1 MSQAAIK
8 TESTDAKN
16 LTLPTTEEFALWSG
30 FEGRE
35 EILGRGLMQLLKTI
49 IADQPYQHHMN
60 DAALKA
66 TLAAIHFAKNNNML
80 PQYVEYDIN
89 TLEPVNKRVRA
100 MVEQTGNP
108 EYGLIAMF
116 ERTDCWYQ
124 TVLEYKTEPGRR
136 TWLSPYRTVLEM
148 ATRIGQFDMSEQEI
162 HEQWTVPR
170 LLGYAEAIGITVK
183 VSPWQD
189 DGWLS
194 CELVK

>member
-1 MSQAAIK
+1 MSQP
-8 TESTDAKN
+8 AKKV
-16 LTLPTTEEFALWSG
+16 TADTGAWTPPTTEEFALWSG

-66 TLAAIHFAKNNNML
+66 TLVAIHFARKNNML
-80 PQYVEYDIN
+80 DQYVEYDIRN
-89 TLEPVNKRVRA
+89 LDPINKRVGK
-100 MVEQTGNP
+100 MVEKTGDP

-124 TVLEYKTEPGRR
+124 TVLEYKAEPGRR

-148 ATRIGQFDMSEQEI
+148 GKRIGQFDMTEQEI
-162 HEQWTVPR
+162 HELWTTPR
-170 LLGYAEAIGITVK
+170 MLGYADAIGINVK
-183 VSPWQD
+183 ISPWQD

-194 CELVK
+194 CELVE

>member
-1 MSQAAIK
+1 MSQPAPKI
-8 TESTDAKN
+8 
-16 LTLPTTEEFALWSG
+16 PTEEKVWKTPTPEEFGLWSG

-35 EILGRGLMQLLKTI
+35 EVLSRGLMQLLKTV

-66 TLAAIHFAKNNNML
+66 TLVAIQFAKNNNML
-80 PQYVEYDIN
+80 PQYVEHDIK
-89 TLEPVNKRVRA
+89 TLEPVNRRVGA
-100 MVEQTGNP
+100 LVAKTGNP
-108 EYGLIAMF
+108 EYGLVAMF

-148 ATRIGQFDMSEQEI
+148 GKRIGQFDLTEQEI

-170 LLGYAEAIGITVK
+170 MLGYAAAIGIKVK
-183 VSPWQD
+183 LSPWQE

-194 CELVK
+194 CELIEK

>member
-1 MSQAAIK
+1 MSEPVKKETPPETTAWK
-8 TESTDAKN
+8 T
-16 LTLPTTEEFALWSG
+16 PTPHEFALWSG

-66 TLAAIHFAKNNNML
+66 TLVAIQFAKNNAML
-80 PQYVEYDIN
+80 PQYVEHDIK
-89 TLEPVNKRVRA
+89 TLEPVNKRVA
-100 MVEQTGNP
+100 KMVETTGNP

-124 TVLEYKTEPGRR
+124 SVLEYKTEPGRR

-148 ATRIGQFDMSEQEI
+148 GKRIGQFDFTEQEI
-162 HEQWTVPR
+162 HEQWTIPR
-170 LLGYAEAIGITVK
+170 MLGYAEAIGIKVK
-183 VSPWQD
+183 ISAWQE

-194 CELVK
+194 CELI

>member
-1 MSQAAIK
+1 
-8 TESTDAKN
+8 
-16 LTLPTTEEFALWSG
+16 
-30 FEGRE
+30 
-35 EILGRGLMQLLKTI
+35 MQLLKTI

-66 TLAAIHFAKNNNML
+66 TLVAIHFAKKNNML
-80 PQYVEYDIN
+80 PQFVEFDIN
-89 TLEPVNKRVRA
+89 TLEPVNKRVSA
-100 MVEQTGNP
+100 MVKQTGNP

-148 ATRIGQFDMSEQEI
+148 GTRIGQFDMSEQDI

-170 LLGYAEAIGITVK
+170 LLGFAEAIGITVK

>member
-1 MSQAAIK
+1 MSQAARK

-16 LTLPTTEEFALWSG
+16 FTLPTTEEFALWSG

-66 TLAAIHFAKNNNML
+66 TLVAIHFAKNNNLL
-80 PQYVEYDIN
+80 PQFVEPDIN
-89 TLEPVNKRVRA
+89 TLEPVNKRVGA
-100 MVEQTGNP
+100 MVKQTGNP

-148 ATRIGQFDMSEQEI
+148 GTRIGQFDMTEQEI

-170 LLGYAEAIGITVK
+170 LLGFAEAIGITVK
-183 VSPWQD
+183 VSPWQE

-194 CELVK
+194 CELVE

>member
-1 MSQAAIK
+1 MSQPAKKPAN
-8 TESTDAKN
+8 DAPAW
-16 LTLPTTEEFALWSG
+16 TPPSTEEFALLSG

-35 EILGRGLMQLLKTI
+35 EYLGRGLMQLLKTI

-66 TLAAIHFAKNNNML
+66 TLVAMHFAKNNNML
-80 PQYVEYDIN
+80 PQFVEHDIR
-89 TLEPVNKRVRA
+89 TLDPVNKRVGA
-100 MVEQTGNP
+100 MVEKTGNP

-136 TWLSPYRTVLEM
+136 TWLSPYRVVLE
-148 ATRIGQFDMSEQEI
+148 AGTRIGQFDMTEQEI
-162 HEQWTVPR
+162 HEQWTTPR
-170 LLGYAEAIGITVK
+170 LLGYAEAIGIKVK

-194 CELVK
+194 CELID

>member
-1 MSQAAIK
+1 MSQAAQK
-8 TESTDAKN
+8 QSPNQNWTP
-16 LTLPTTEEFALWSG
+16 PTPEEFALWSG

-35 EILGRGLMQLLKTI
+35 EVLARGLMQLLKTA
-49 IADQPYQHHMN
+49 IADQPYQHHLN

-66 TLAAIHFAKNNNML
+66 TLVAVHFARDKGSL
-80 PQYVEYDIN
+80 EEFVAHDVK

-100 MVEQTGNP
+100 LVEQTGNP

-124 TVLEYKTEPGRR
+124 TVLEYKVEPGRR

-148 ATRIGQFDMSEQEI
+148 GSRIGQFDMTEEEI
-162 HEQWTVPR
+162 HEKWTRPR
-170 LLGYAEAIGITVK
+170 ILGYAETIGIDVE
-183 VSPWQD
+183 VSGWQE

-194 CELVK
+194 CSLVR